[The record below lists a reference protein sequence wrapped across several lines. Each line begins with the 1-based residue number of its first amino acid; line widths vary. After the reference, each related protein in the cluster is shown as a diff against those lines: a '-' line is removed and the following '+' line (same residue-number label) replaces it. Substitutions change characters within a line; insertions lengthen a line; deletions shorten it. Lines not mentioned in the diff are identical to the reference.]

1 MKNILYTLLFIITIC
16 TTSCIEDQN
25 DIIPDLE
32 GEPAAGII
40 DIDIESVDSNEL
52 IFNVD
57 LFAVDH
63 LGGFIQNLGA
73 SNFEIVDNSSAVQSS
88 EILDLR
94 ESRQEERGPFSA
106 TMLFDQSGSISSTDP
121 SNARVEAGVKFA
133 EIVNDGDE
141 ASVVAFTSG
150 GNYTSPYQVLTDFS
164 DDPEVLIPPI
174 LDLANNEGGGTPLY
188 ISAAAMCDYTG
199 EKAKNDNKA
208 IIAFTDGANTDSGVS
223 VDQLIDKACDNDV
236 RIYTVGL
243 GNGVSFAELSEIAF
257 ETNGAVLLAENAI
270 QLVSLY
276 SSMGELLH
284 GNVEAFKLRVKVEQ
298 EDKWKLGQYVV
309 VDIKLKLSESIIV
322 NFPIRLRIKEIDLKP
337 FYERVPLCPCT
348 YDEIPEN
355 EIKLCSKGR
364 WIRCGNALTLQD
376 YHYGATNEARWIP
389 FDNDTP
395 GQQCTYDLNNK
406 LITGGIAA
414 GSPDKDAP
422 NGCGDDFLFDIDIDH
437 YFKDVAPWQ
446 NEKSCVEYLS
456 QWPAN
461 KGLGCDENIINGIDH
476 MLKAV
481 GNLKCGEVTRL
492 FILADSPGFDTLL
505 SSYFKAQE
513 TVPEDFLKTHIKDVI
528 TTSILSEEDKE
539 LLNQLLFNLG

>member
-1 MKNILYTLLFIITIC
+1 MKNIFYTLLFILIICITG
-16 TTSCIEDQN
+16 CIEDQN

-52 IFNVD
+52 IINVD

-73 SNFEIVDNSSAVQSS
+73 SNFEIGDNSSSFQSA

-150 GNYTSPYQVLTDFS
+150 GNYTSPYQILTEFS

-174 LDLANNEGGGTPLY
+174 LDLANNESGGTPLY

-199 EKAKNDNKA
+199 EKAKNNNKA

-284 GNVEAFKLRVKVEQ
+284 GNVEAFKLRVKVKQ
-298 EDKWKLGQYVV
+298 EAKWALGQTVI

-322 NFPIRLRIKEIDLKP
+322 NFPIRLRLKEIDLKP
-337 FYERVPLCPCT
+337 FYDKVPLCPCT

-355 EIKLCSKGR
+355 EIKLCTKGR
-364 WIRCGNALTLQD
+364 WIKCGNALTLETF
-376 YHYGATNEARWIP
+376 HYGAVNEARWIP
-389 FDNDTP
+389 FDDDTP
-395 GQQCTYDLNNK
+395 GQQCTYDLDNN
-406 LITGGIAA
+406 LITGGISA

-422 NGCGDDFLFDIDIDH
+422 NGCGDRGILDADPGHTFH
-437 YFKDVAPWQ
+437 DVAPWLVT
-446 NEKSCVEYLS
+446 KTCAEYLS

-461 KGLGCDENIINGIDH
+461 KGLGCDENIVNGIDH

-481 GNLKCGEVTRL
+481 GNLKCGDVTRL

-513 TVPEDFLKTHIKDVI
+513 NVPEHLLKTHIKDVI
-528 TTSILSEEDKE
+528 ATSNLSEDDKE
-539 LLNQLLFNLG
+539 LLNQLLINLG